1 MTFSQGSSVANVHT
15 NRIESG
21 SIGAG
26 SGMPCIWGM
35 WAETMSL
42 RNLEIASAFYIAAA
56 LASMGCYASN
66 YSCQGRTVNSN
77 SGPPLCSLTLYGTGT
92 CNGQDQLPLT
102 GTNSGQGWQ
111 NPWEPF
117 PIQIKGVAI
126 TTFQDPR
133 KDLNQFEYI
142 FAGNSYTP
150 DIMAILG
157 GARLPAC
164 RGVDLSRGSKER
176 EEPRASPGCV
186 LIAVSIRRR
195 IEISGPLRDDR
206 PTDRRHFGV

>member
-1 MTFSQGSSVANVHT
+1 
-15 NRIESG
+15 
-21 SIGAG
+21 
-26 SGMPCIWGM
+26 MPCIWGM

-42 RNLEIASAFYIAAA
+42 RNLEIASAFYIGAA

-126 TTFQDPR
+126 TTFQDPS

-157 GARLPAC
+157 GYSQNQTVMFPGAGFPFPPI
-164 RGVDLSRGSKER
+164 GTPGNNHVDLHVNCAGRGSYQIYYTLYYQQDE
-176 EEPRASPGCV
+176 
-186 LIAVSIRRR
+186 
-195 IEISGPLRDDR
+195 
-206 PTDRRHFGV
+206 